1 MMDEEMV
8 HQDASMAKRFQ
19 REGSMAPSPGRMARI
34 EFPGE
39 ETVSVAK
46 QFTSI
51 EPHHHDFIL
60 QQRIFFTA
68 SAAAQGHVNVS
79 PKDGAA
85 LRILSPNSVAYL
97 DQTGSGNETA
107 AHLRANGR
115 LTIMFCAFAGA
126 PLILKVLS
134 RGSFA
139 YSDLLASAFDNEERP
154 GSRQIVV
161 LTIDLVQTSCGYGV
175 PLFEYV
181 DERRT
186 LTRWA
191 EAKGEAGVEEY
202 RRSKN
207 VFSIDGYPTGMFES
221 S

>member
-1 MMDEEMV
+1 M
-8 HQDASMAKRFQ
+8 
-19 REGSMAPSPGRMARI
+19 
-34 EFPGE
+34 
-39 ETVSVAK
+39 AK

-51 EPHHHDFIL
+51 ETQHRNFIL

-68 SAAAQGHVNVS
+68 SAAAQGRVNVS
-79 PKDGAA
+79 PKDAAA
-85 LRILSPNSVAYL
+85 LRILSANSVAYL

-126 PLILKVLS
+126 PLILRLYGQGKALT
-134 RGSFA
+134 RGSLA
-139 YSDLLASAFDNEERP
+139 YSDLLASAFENEERP

-161 LTIDLVQTSCGYGV
+161 LAIDLVQTSCGYGV
-175 PLFEYV
+175 PLFEYI
-181 DERRT
+181 DERPT

-191 EAKGEAGVEEY
+191 EAKGEAGIEEY

-207 VFSIDGYPTGMFES
+207 AYSIDGLPTGILES
-221 S
+221 R